1 MIDSIKDYIK
11 QCKLFENIESINIDY
26 QDKEPD
32 NYSINTIPENRLINE
47 DVIGNKYMQF
57 SFTLTSRVYTA
68 TDLDRI
74 QNLHFLD
81 DFAEWIYEQ
90 NEIGNLPILPKD
102 NQIATEIIVTSNAYL
117 YSNDP
122 EIQNGVYQM
131 QLKLYYKELIKEV

>member
-11 QCKLFENIESINIDY
+11 QCKLFENIESINVDY

>member
-1 MIDSIKDYIK
+1 MIDSIQDYIK
-11 QCKLFENIESINIDY
+11 QCELFENIESINVDY

-90 NEIGNLPILPKD
+90 NEMGNLPILPKD

>member
-1 MIDSIKDYIK
+1 MIDSIQDYIK
-11 QCKLFENIESINIDY
+11 QCELFENIESINIDY

>member
-1 MIDSIKDYIK
+1 MIDSIQDYIK
-11 QCKLFENIESINIDY
+11 QCELFKNIESINVDY
-26 QDKEPD
+26 QDEEPD
-32 NYSINTIPENRLINE
+32 NYSINSIPENRLINE

-90 NEIGNLPILPKD
+90 NEMGNLPILPKG

-122 EIQNGVYQM
+122 KIQNGVYQM